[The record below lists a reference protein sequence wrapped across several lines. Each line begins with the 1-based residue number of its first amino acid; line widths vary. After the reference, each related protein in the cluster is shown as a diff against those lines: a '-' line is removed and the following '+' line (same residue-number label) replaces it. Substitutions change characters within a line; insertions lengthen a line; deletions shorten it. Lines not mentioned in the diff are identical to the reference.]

1 MKNYKALKS
10 ASKVSVKKTTV
21 TFKEAVDAV
30 KFKDGD
36 SIPDGKKVGDVRI
49 AAQDKQT
56 AEVLQIVSKVYD
68 SNTGEA
74 KDDLEKNADINMI
87 NAEINSFKA
96 QISSLQ
102 SKQADFEQLKKDLE
116 AL

>member
-36 SIPDGKKVGDVRI
+36 SIPDGKK
-49 AAQDKQT
+49 
-56 AEVLQIVSKVYD
+56 
-68 SNTGEA
+68 
-74 KDDLEKNADINMI
+74 
-87 NAEINSFKA
+87 
-96 QISSLQ
+96 
-102 SKQADFEQLKKDLE
+102 
-116 AL
+116 

>member
-10 ASKVSVKKTTV
+10 ASKVSVKKVTV
-21 TFKEAVDAV
+21 TVKEAVDAV
-30 KFKDGD
+30 KYEDGD
-36 SIPDGKKVGDVRI
+36 NIPSGKKVGDVKFV
-49 AAQDKQT
+49 AQDAETK
-56 AEVLQIVSKVYD
+56 EVLQIVSKVYD

-87 NAEINSFKA
+87 NTEINSFKA